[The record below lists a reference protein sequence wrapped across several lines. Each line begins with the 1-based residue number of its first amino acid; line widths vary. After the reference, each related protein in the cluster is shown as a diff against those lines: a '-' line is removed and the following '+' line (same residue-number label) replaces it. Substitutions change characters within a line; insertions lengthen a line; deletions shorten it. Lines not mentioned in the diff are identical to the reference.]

1 MALARLARMAPTSHR
16 KARSIARQLA
26 SQRTAFAITDDI
38 AVKLNGSA
46 LNIVLPAGQVAL
58 SFFAAAV
65 LCLKRFG
72 AYKASATKLFLVQ
85 NPDFEAEYDQ
95 Q

>member
-1 MALARLARMAPTSHR
+1 M
-16 KARSIARQLA
+16 
-26 SQRTAFAITDDI
+26 
-38 AVKLNGSA
+38 
-46 LNIVLPAGQVAL
+46 LPAGQVAL